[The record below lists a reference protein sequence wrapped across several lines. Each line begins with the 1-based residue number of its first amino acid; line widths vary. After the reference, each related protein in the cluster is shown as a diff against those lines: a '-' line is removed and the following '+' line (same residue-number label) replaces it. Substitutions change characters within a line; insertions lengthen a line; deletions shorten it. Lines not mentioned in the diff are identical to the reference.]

1 MVLATRLIA
10 LVDGFKD
17 RPVIV
22 FVLVIVCTKFQVLSG
37 SVGLLAFI
45 FLSLFLSLIV

>member
-10 LVDGFKD
+10 LVNGFKD
-17 RPVIV
+17 GPVIV
-22 FVLVIVCTKFQVLSG
+22 FALVIVCTKFQVLCG